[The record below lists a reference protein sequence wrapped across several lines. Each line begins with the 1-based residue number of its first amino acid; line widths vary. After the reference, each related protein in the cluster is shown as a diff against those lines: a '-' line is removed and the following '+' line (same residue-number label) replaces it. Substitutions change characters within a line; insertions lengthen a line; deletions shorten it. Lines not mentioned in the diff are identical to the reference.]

1 MKNLS
6 KIAGIALLSLTT
18 CTWVSAQEKDNKGK
32 NPDSVRPIDESN
44 VMWKQRLW
52 RRMDLN
58 EKQNQPFFSKGNEIT
73 KYLMEWVQSGVL
85 QPYKN
90 DSLKTKITKEDFI
103 KNLVMENIGN
113 DNALSDAEKAAG
125 FGNET
130 VGGTAA
136 SADDGWGDPK
146 PKTPAAGITAME
158 GKTPAKNDGFN
169 NPTPVADNSNNLYYA
184 KQLSVLEIREDAIF
198 DKQRSRLYYDI
209 QSITIIIPANMTT
222 AGFDKN
228 VGSFRYKD
236 LDKLFR
242 SNPNCVWY
250 NEQNEAQHKNMADAF
265 DLRLFHARLT
275 KKGNS
280 KDDDLDTIYGGSKQ
294 GLIQSQ
300 QLEYK
305 LMEME
310 HNLWEY

>member
-18 CTWVSAQEKDNKGK
+18 STWVSAQEKDNKGK
-32 NPDSVRPIDESN
+32 NPDSVRPIDDSN
-44 VMWKQRLW
+44 IMWKQRLW

-73 KYLMEWVQSGVL
+73 KYLIEWVQSGVL
-85 QPYKN
+85 QPYRG
-90 DSLKTKITKEDFI
+90 DSLKTKITKEDFM
-103 KNLVMENIGN
+103 KNLVMENTIG

-125 FGNET
+125 FGTEA
-130 VGGTAA
+130 GGSTAG
-136 SADDGWGDPK
+136 ADDGWGDPK
-146 PKTPAAGITAME
+146 PKTPATGGT
-158 GKTPAKNDGFN
+158 TPAVNDGFN
-169 NPTPVADNSNNLYYA
+169 NTPKPASADGEHYFP
-184 KQLSVLEIREDAIF
+184 KELSVLEIREDAIF

-209 QSITIIIPANMTT
+209 QSITVIVPANKTT
-222 AGFDKN
+222 AGFDKT
-228 VGSFRYKD
+228 VASFRYKD

-280 KDDDLDTIYGGSKQ
+280 KDDDLDTIYGGTKQ

>member
-6 KIAGIALLSLTT
+6 KIAFVALVSLTT

-44 VMWKQRLW
+44 IMWKKRLW

-85 QPYKN
+85 QPYRN
-90 DSLKTKITKEDFI
+90 DSLKTKMTKEDFM
-103 KNLVMENIGN
+103 KNLVVEASIG

-125 FGNET
+125 FGTET
-130 VGGTAA
+130 AGGGTAGG
-136 SADDGWGDPK
+136 DDGWGDPK
-146 PKTPAAGITAME
+146 PKTPANGT
-158 GKTPAKNDGFN
+158 TPAVNDGFN
-169 NPTPVADNSNNLYYA
+169 TPKPASTTGDLYYA
-184 KQLSVLEIREDAIF
+184 KELSVLEIREDAIF
-198 DKQRSRLYYDI
+198 DKQRSRLYFDI
-209 QSITIIIPANMTT
+209 QSITIIIPANKTT
-222 AGFDKN
+222 AGFDKT
-228 VGSFRYKD
+228 VASFKYKD

-242 SNPNCVWY
+242 SNPNCVYY

-265 DLRLFHARLT
+265 DLRLQHARLI
-275 KKGNS
+275 KIGNS
-280 KDDDLDTIYGGSKQ
+280 KDDDLDTVYGGTKQ
-294 GLIQSQ
+294 GLVMSQ
-300 QLEYK
+300 QEEYK

>member
-18 CTWVSAQEKDNKGK
+18 STWVSAQEKDNKGK

-44 VMWKQRLW
+44 IMWKQRLW

-73 KYLMEWVQSGVL
+73 KYLIEWVQSGVL
-85 QPYKN
+85 QPYRT
-90 DSLKTKITKEDFI
+90 DSLKTKITKEDFL

-113 DNALSDAEKAAG
+113 ENALSDAEKAAG
-125 FGNET
+125 FGTEA
-130 VGGTAA
+130 GGTTAG
-136 SADDGWGDPK
+136 ADDGWGDPK
-146 PKTPAAGITAME
+146 PKTPATGST
-158 GKTPAKNDGFN
+158 TPAANDPFN
-169 NPTPVADNSNNLYYA
+169 NPTPVVDNSNNLYYA

-265 DLRLFHARLT
+265 DLRLHHARLI

-280 KDDDLDTIYGGSKQ
+280 KDDDLDTIYGSAKQ

>member
-18 CTWVSAQEKDNKGK
+18 STWVSAQEKDNKGK
-32 NPDSVRPIDESN
+32 NPDSVRPVDESN
-44 VMWKQRLW
+44 IMWKQRLW

-73 KYLMEWVQSGVL
+73 RYLMEWVQSGVL
-85 QPYKN
+85 QPYRT
-90 DSLKTKITKEDFI
+90 DSLKTKITKEDFM
-103 KNLVMENIGN
+103 KNLVMENSIG

-125 FGNET
+125 FGTESA
-130 VGGTAA
+130 GGAA
-136 SADDGWGDPK
+136 ADDGWGDPK
-146 PKTPAAGITAME
+146 PKTPAAGGANDPFNAPKPVSTGGE
-158 GKTPAKNDGFN
+158 LYFAKE
-169 NPTPVADNSNNLYYA
+169 
-184 KQLSVLEIREDAIF
+184 LSILVIREDAIF

-209 QSITIIIPANMTT
+209 QSITMIIPANKTT
-222 AGFDKN
+222 AGFDKE
-228 VGSFRYKD
+228 VASFKYKD

-265 DLRLFHARLT
+265 DLRLHHARLV

-280 KDDDLDTIYGGSKQ
+280 KDDDLDSIYGGTRQ
-294 GLIQSQ
+294 GLIMSQ
-300 QLEYK
+300 QLEYE
-305 LMEME
+305 LMEKE

>member
-18 CTWVSAQEKDNKGK
+18 STWVSAQEKDNKGK

-44 VMWKQRLW
+44 IMWKQRLW

-90 DSLKTKITKEDFI
+90 DSLKTKITKEEFL

-130 VGGTAA
+130 ATGATTG
-136 SADDGWGDPK
+136 ADDGWGDPK
-146 PKTPAAGITAME
+146 PKALVGGATTTA
-158 GKTPAKNDGFN
+158 PKNDGFN
-169 NPTPVADNSNNLYYA
+169 NPTPVLSAGDLYYA

>member
-18 CTWVSAQEKDNKGK
+18 STWVSAQEKDNKGK

-44 VMWKQRLW
+44 IMWKQRLW

-130 VGGTAA
+130 ATGTTAG
-136 SADDGWGDPK
+136 ADDGWGDPK
-146 PKTPAAGITAME
+146 PKTSATGTT
-158 GKTPAKNDGFN
+158 GGTTPAKNDGFS
-169 NPTPVADNSNNLYYA
+169 NPTPVATDLNNLYYA
-184 KQLSVLEIREDAIF
+184 KQLSILELREDAIF

-222 AGFDKN
+222 AGFDRN

-294 GLIQSQ
+294 GLVQSQ

>member
-44 VMWKQRLW
+44 IMWKQRLW

-90 DSLKTKITKEDFI
+90 DSLKTKITKEDFM
-103 KNLVMENIGN
+103 KNLVMENVGN
-113 DNALSDAEKAAG
+113 ENALSDAEKAAG
-125 FGNET
+125 FGNESAT
-130 VGGTAA
+130 GSTAG
-136 SADDGWGDPK
+136 ADDGWGDPK
-146 PKTPAAGITAME
+146 PKTPATAAGGT
-158 GKTPAKNDGFN
+158 TPAANDGFS
-169 NPTPVADNSNNLYYA
+169 NPTPTSTDLNNLYYA
-184 KQLSVLEIREDAIF
+184 KQLSILELREDAIF

-222 AGFDKN
+222 AGFDRN

-275 KKGNS
+275 KNGNS

-294 GLIQSQ
+294 GLVQSQ

>member
-6 KIAGIALLSLTT
+6 KIAIVALLSLTT

-32 NPDSVRPIDESN
+32 NPDSVRPIDDSN
-44 VMWKQRLW
+44 IMWKKRLW

-85 QPYKN
+85 QPYRN
-90 DSLKTKITKEDFI
+90 DSLKTKITKEDFL
-103 KNLVMENIGN
+103 KNLVVEASGG

-125 FGNET
+125 FGTET
-130 VGGTAA
+130 TGGSTAA
-136 SADDGWGDPK
+136 GADDGWGDPK
-146 PKTPAAGITAME
+146 PKTGLAAT
-158 GKTPAKNDGFN
+158 TPAVNDGFN
-169 NPTPVADNSNNLYYA
+169 TPKPATVGGDLYFA
-184 KQLSVLEIREDAIF
+184 KELSILEIREDAIF

-209 QSITIIIPANMTT
+209 QAITMIIPADKTT
-222 AGFDKN
+222 AGFDKT
-228 VGSFRYKD
+228 VASFKYKD

-242 SNPNCVWY
+242 SNPNCIWY

-265 DLRLFHARLT
+265 DLRLHHARLI

-280 KDDDLDTIYGGSKQ
+280 KDDDLDTIYGGTKQ
-294 GLIQSQ
+294 GLIMSQ
-300 QLEYK
+300 QLEYQ
-305 LMEME
+305 LMEEE

>member
-6 KIAGIALLSLTT
+6 KIAAVVLVSLTT

-44 VMWKQRLW
+44 VMWKKRLW

-90 DSLKTKITKEDFI
+90 DSLKTKMTKEDFL
-103 KNLVMENIGN
+103 KNLVVEASAGN
-113 DNALSDAEKAAG
+113 DALSDAEKAAG
-125 FGNET
+125 FGTEST
-130 VGGTAA
+130 GGATAGG
-136 SADDGWGDPK
+136 DDGWGDPK
-146 PKTPAAGITAME
+146 PKTPATGGTA
-158 GKTPAKNDGFN
+158 ANDGFS
-169 NPTPVADNSNNLYYA
+169 NPKPVSVGGDLYFA
-184 KQLSVLEIREDAIF
+184 KELSVLEIREDAIF
-198 DKQRSRLYYDI
+198 DKQRSRLYFDI
-209 QSITIIIPANMTT
+209 QSITIIIPANRTA
-222 AGFDKN
+222 AGFDKT
-228 VGSFRYKD
+228 VASFKYKD

-242 SNPNCVWY
+242 SNPNCVYY

-265 DLRLFHARLT
+265 DLRLQHARLI
-275 KKGNS
+275 KIGNS
-280 KDDDLDTIYGGSKQ
+280 KDDDLDTVYGGTKQ
-294 GLIQSQ
+294 GLLMSQ
-300 QLEYK
+300 QEEYK

>member
-44 VMWKQRLW
+44 IMWKQRLW

-85 QPYKN
+85 QPYRN
-90 DSLKTKITKEDFI
+90 DSLKTKITKEDFL

-113 DNALSDAEKAAG
+113 ENALSDAEKAAG
-125 FGNET
+125 FGTESA
-130 VGGTAA
+130 GGTTAG
-136 SADDGWGDPK
+136 ADDGWGDPK
-146 PKTPAAGITAME
+146 PKTPAAGGT
-158 GKTPAKNDGFN
+158 TPAKNDGFS
-169 NPTPVADNSNNLYYA
+169 NPTPVATDVNNLYYA
-184 KQLSVLEIREDAIF
+184 KQLSILEIREDAIF

-265 DLRLFHARLT
+265 DLRLHHARII

-280 KDDDLDTIYGGSKQ
+280 KDDDLDTIYGGAKQ
-294 GLIQSQ
+294 GLVMSQ
-300 QLEYK
+300 QEEYK

>member
-6 KIAGIALLSLTT
+6 KIASVVMLSLTA
-18 CTWVSAQEKDNKGK
+18 CMGVSAQEKDNKGK

-44 VMWKQRLW
+44 IMWKQRLW

-73 KYLMEWVQSGVL
+73 KYLIEWVQSGVL
-85 QPYKN
+85 QPYRG
-90 DSLKTKITKEDFI
+90 DSLRTKISKEDFM
-103 KNLVMENIGN
+103 KNLVMENSIG

-125 FGNET
+125 FGTESA
-130 VGGTAA
+130 GGAV
-136 SADDGWGDPK
+136 ADDGWGDPK
-146 PKTPAAGITAME
+146 PKTSNGTAPA
-158 GKTPAKNDGFN
+158 NDGFGG
-169 NPTPVADNSNNLYYA
+169 PKPSSSGGEYYFP
-184 KQLSVLEIREDAIF
+184 KELSILEIREDAIF

-209 QSITIIIPANMTT
+209 QSITIIIPANKTT
-222 AGFDKN
+222 AGFDKM
-228 VGSFRYKD
+228 VASFKYKD

-294 GLIQSQ
+294 GMIQSQ

>member
-1 MKNLS
+1 MKNLN
-6 KIAGIALLSLTT
+6 KIASIALLTLTT
-18 CTWVSAQEKDNKGK
+18 CTWVTAQEKDNKGK
-32 NPDSVRPIDESN
+32 NPDSVRPVDDSN
-44 VMWKQRLW
+44 IMWKQRLW

-73 KYLMEWVQSGVL
+73 KYLIEWVQSGVL
-85 QPYKN
+85 QPYRT
-90 DSLKTKITKEDFI
+90 DSLKTKITKEDFL

-113 DNALSDAEKAAG
+113 ENALSDAEKAAG
-125 FGNET
+125 FGTE

-136 SADDGWGDPK
+136 GADDGWGDPK
-146 PKTPAAGITAME
+146 PKTPTTGLASG
-158 GKTPAKNDGFN
+158 TPPANDGFGN
-169 NPTPVADNSNNLYYA
+169 TVPVVDNSNNLYYA
-184 KQLSVLEIREDAIF
+184 KQLSILEIREDAIF

-265 DLRLFHARLT
+265 DLRLHHARLI

-280 KDDDLDTIYGGSKQ
+280 KDDDLDTIYGSAKQ

>member
-18 CTWVSAQEKDNKGK
+18 STWVSAQEKDNKGK
-32 NPDSVRPIDESN
+32 NPDSVRPIDDSN
-44 VMWKQRLW
+44 IMWKQRLW

-73 KYLMEWVQSGVL
+73 KYLIEWVQSGVL
-85 QPYKN
+85 QPYRG
-90 DSLKTKITKEDFI
+90 DSLKTKITKEDFL
-103 KNLVMENIGN
+103 KNLVMENTIG

-125 FGNET
+125 FGTEA
-130 VGGTAA
+130 GGTSAG
-136 SADDGWGDPK
+136 ADDGWGDPK
-146 PKTPAAGITAME
+146 PKTPATGGT
-158 GKTPAKNDGFN
+158 TPPANDGFGN
-169 NPTPVADNSNNLYYA
+169 TPKPASTGGEYYFA
-184 KQLSVLEIREDAIF
+184 KELSVLEIREDAIF

-209 QSITIIIPANMTT
+209 QSITVIVPANKTT
-222 AGFDKN
+222 AGFDKT
-228 VGSFRYKD
+228 VASFRYKD

-294 GLIQSQ
+294 GLVQSQ

>member
-6 KIAGIALLSLTT
+6 KIAGIALLSMTT

-44 VMWKQRLW
+44 IMWKQRLW

-73 KYLMEWVQSGVL
+73 KYLIEWVQSGVL

-90 DSLKTKITKEDFI
+90 DSLKTKISKEDFM
-103 KNLVMENIGN
+103 KNLVMENSIG

-125 FGNET
+125 FGTESS
-130 VGGTAA
+130 GGAA
-136 SADDGWGDPK
+136 ADDGWGDPK
-146 PKTPAAGITAME
+146 PKTPAAGGSNDE
-158 GKTPAKNDGFN
+158 FNTPKPASTSGE
-169 NPTPVADNSNNLYYA
+169 YYFP
-184 KQLSVLEIREDAIF
+184 KELSVLEIREDAIF

-209 QSITIIIPANMTT
+209 QSITMIIPANKTT

-228 VGSFRYKD
+228 VASFKYKD

-242 SNPNCVWY
+242 SNPNCVYY

-265 DLRLFHARLT
+265 DLRLHHARLV

-294 GLIQSQ
+294 GLLMSQ

>member
-1 MKNLS
+1 MKNLI
-6 KIAGIALLSLTT
+6 KITGAIVFSLASCSLAT
-18 CTWVSAQEKDNKGK
+18 AQEKDNRGK
-32 NPDSVRPIDESN
+32 NPDSVRPIDDSN
-44 VMWKQRLW
+44 IMWKMRLW

-90 DSLKTKITKEDFI
+90 DSLKTKISKEEFL
-103 KNLVMENIGN
+103 KNLIVENSIG

-125 FGNET
+125 FGAE
-130 VGGTAA
+130 GATAA
-136 SADDGWGDPK
+136 GTDDGWGDPK
-146 PKTPAAGITAME
+146 PATGNAAQASST
-158 GKTPAKNDGFN
+158 AKNTSGTGD
-169 NPTPVADNSNNLYYA
+169 LYFA
-184 KQLSVLEIREDAIF
+184 KELSIIEIREDAIF

-209 QSITIIIPANMTT
+209 QSITIIIPANKTA
-222 AGFDKN
+222 AGFDKT
-228 VGSFRYKD
+228 VASFKYKD

-242 SNPNCVWY
+242 SNPNCIWY
-250 NEQNEAQHKNMADAF
+250 NSQNEAQHKNMADAF

-275 KKGNS
+275 KKGNPEDKS
-280 KDDDLDTIYGGSKQ
+280 LDEFYGGEKQ

>member
-1 MKNLS
+1 M
-6 KIAGIALLSLTT
+6 SLAT
-18 CTWVSAQEKDNKGK
+18 CTGVSAQEKDNKGK

-44 VMWKQRLW
+44 IMWKKRLW

-85 QPYKN
+85 QPYRN
-90 DSLKTKITKEDFI
+90 DSLKTKITKEDFL
-103 KNLVMENIGN
+103 KNLVMENSIG

-125 FGNET
+125 FVTEST
-130 VGGTAA
+130 GGATAG
-136 SADDGWGDPK
+136 ADDGWGDPK
-146 PKTPAAGITAME
+146 PKAAATIAGT
-158 GKTPAKNDGFN
+158 TPAKNDGFN
-169 NPTPVADNSNNLYYA
+169 SPSPTSTDINNLYYA

-198 DKQRSRLYYDI
+198 DKQRSRLYFDI
-209 QSITIIIPANMTT
+209 QSITIIIPANMTS

-228 VGSFRYKD
+228 VASFKYKD

-242 SNPNCVWY
+242 SNPNCIYY

-265 DLRLFHARLT
+265 DLRLQHARLI
-275 KKGNS
+275 KIGNS
-280 KDDDLDTIYGGSKQ
+280 KDDDLDTVYGGTKQ
-294 GLIQSQ
+294 GLVMSQ
-300 QLEYK
+300 QEEYK

>member
-44 VMWKQRLW
+44 IMWKQRLW

-90 DSLKTKITKEDFI
+90 DSLKTKITKEDFM
-103 KNLVMENIGN
+103 KNLVMENVGN
-113 DNALSDAEKAAG
+113 ENALSDAEKAAG
-125 FGNET
+125 FGNESAT
-130 VGGTAA
+130 GSTAG
-136 SADDGWGDPK
+136 ADDGWGDPK
-146 PKTPAAGITAME
+146 PKTPATAAGGT
-158 GKTPAKNDGFN
+158 TPAANDGFS
-169 NPTPVADNSNNLYYA
+169 NPTPTSTDLNNLYYA
-184 KQLSVLEIREDAIF
+184 KQLSILELREDAIF

-222 AGFDKN
+222 AGFDRN

-280 KDDDLDTIYGGSKQ
+280 KDDDLETIYGGSKQ
-294 GLIQSQ
+294 GLVQSQ

>member
-18 CTWVSAQEKDNKGK
+18 STWVSAQEKDNKGK

-44 VMWKQRLW
+44 IMWKQRLW

-90 DSLKTKITKEDFI
+90 DSLKTKITKEDFL

-125 FGNET
+125 FGNESAT
-130 VGGTAA
+130 GTTAG
-136 SADDGWGDPK
+136 ADDGWGDPK
-146 PKTPAAGITAME
+146 PKTPATGGT
-158 GKTPAKNDGFN
+158 TPAKNDGFS
-169 NPTPVADNSNNLYYA
+169 NPTPVATDLNNLYYA
-184 KQLSVLEIREDAIF
+184 KQLSILEIREDAIF

-222 AGFDKN
+222 AGFDRN

-294 GLIQSQ
+294 GLVQSQ

>member
-18 CTWVSAQEKDNKGK
+18 STWVSAQEKDNKGK

-44 VMWKQRLW
+44 IMWKQRLW

-85 QPYKN
+85 QPYKT
-90 DSLKTKITKEDFI
+90 DSLKTKITKEDFM
-103 KNLVMENIGN
+103 KNLVMESLGN

-125 FGNET
+125 FGTEA
-130 VGGTAA
+130 GGTAA
-136 SADDGWGDPK
+136 GADDGWGDPK
-146 PKTPAAGITAME
+146 PKTPATGGT
-158 GKTPAKNDGFN
+158 TPAKNDGFS
-169 NPTPVADNSNNLYYA
+169 NPTPVATDLNNLYYA
-184 KQLSVLEIREDAIF
+184 KQLSILEIREDAIF

-280 KDDDLDTIYGGSKQ
+280 KDDDLDTIYGSAKQ

>member
-44 VMWKQRLW
+44 IMWKQRLW

-85 QPYKN
+85 QPYRT
-90 DSLKTKITKEDFI
+90 DSLKTKITKEEFL
-103 KNLVMENIGN
+103 KNLVIESIGN

-130 VGGTAA
+130 ATGTAA
-136 SADDGWGDPK
+136 GADDGWGDPK
-146 PKTPAAGITAME
+146 PKTPATAGGT
-158 GKTPAKNDGFN
+158 TPAKNDGFN
-169 NPTPVADNSNNLYYA
+169 NPTPVATDLNNLYYA

>member
-6 KIAGIALLSLTT
+6 KIAGIALLSMTT
-18 CTWVSAQEKDNKGK
+18 CTWVTAQEKDNKGK

-44 VMWKQRLW
+44 IMWKQRLW

-85 QPYKN
+85 QPYRN
-90 DSLKTKITKEDFI
+90 DSLKTKITKEDFM

-125 FGNET
+125 FGTEA
-130 VGGTAA
+130 GGTTTG
-136 SADDGWGDPK
+136 ADDGWGDPK
-146 PKTPAAGITAME
+146 PKTPATGGT
-158 GKTPAKNDGFN
+158 TPAVNDGFN
-169 NPTPVADNSNNLYYA
+169 NSVPVTDNNSLYYA
-184 KQLSVLEIREDAIF
+184 KQLSILEIREDAIF

-265 DLRLFHARLT
+265 DLRLHHARLV

>member
-18 CTWVSAQEKDNKGK
+18 STWVSAQEKDNKGK
-32 NPDSVRPIDESN
+32 NPDSVRPIDDSN
-44 VMWKQRLW
+44 IMWKQRLW

-90 DSLKTKITKEDFI
+90 DSLKTKITKDDFL

-130 VGGTAA
+130 ATGATTGV
-136 SADDGWGDPK
+136 DDGWGDPK
-146 PKTPAAGITAME
+146 PKTPLVAGGTPSTA
-158 GKTPAKNDGFN
+158 NDPFAQK
-169 NPTPVADNSNNLYYA
+169 PVVSTASDLYYA
-184 KQLSVLEIREDAIF
+184 KQLSILEIREDAIF

>member
-6 KIAGIALLSLTT
+6 KIAGIALLSMTT
-18 CTWVSAQEKDNKGK
+18 CTWATAQEKDNKGK

-44 VMWKQRLW
+44 IMWKQRLW

-90 DSLKTKITKEDFI
+90 DSLKTKLTKEDFM

-125 FGNET
+125 FGTE
-130 VGGTAA
+130 VGGTTAG
-136 SADDGWGDPK
+136 ADDGWGDPK
-146 PKTPAAGITAME
+146 PKTPATGGT
-158 GKTPAKNDGFN
+158 TPAVNDGFN
-169 NPTPVADNSNNLYYA
+169 NSVPVTDNNSLYYA
-184 KQLSVLEIREDAIF
+184 KQLSILEIREDAIF

-280 KDDDLDTIYGGSKQ
+280 KDDDLDTIYQHPYAPIPYVRCCRCIRWLS
-294 GLIQSQ
+294 I
-300 QLEYK
+300 
-305 LMEME
+305 
-310 HNLWEY
+310 

>member
-18 CTWVSAQEKDNKGK
+18 STWVSAQEKDNKGK

-44 VMWKQRLW
+44 IMWKQRLW

-90 DSLKTKITKEDFI
+90 DSLKTKITKEDFL

-130 VGGTAA
+130 ATGATTGV
-136 SADDGWGDPK
+136 DDGWGDPK
-146 PKTPAAGITAME
+146 PKIPLVAGGTPSTA
-158 GKTPAKNDGFN
+158 NDPFAQK
-169 NPTPVADNSNNLYYA
+169 PVVSTASDLYYA
-184 KQLSVLEIREDAIF
+184 KQLSILEIREDAIF

-280 KDDDLDTIYGGSKQ
+280 KDDDLDTIHGGSKQ

>member
-6 KIAGIALLSLTT
+6 KIAGIALLSMTT

-32 NPDSVRPIDESN
+32 NPDSVRPIDDSN
-44 VMWKQRLW
+44 IMWKQRLW

-85 QPYKN
+85 QPYRN

-103 KNLVMENIGN
+103 KNLVMENSGN

-130 VGGTAA
+130 ATGTTAG
-136 SADDGWGDPK
+136 ADDGWGDPK
-146 PKTPAAGITAME
+146 PKTPATGGT
-158 GKTPAKNDGFN
+158 TPAKNDGFS
-169 NPTPVADNSNNLYYA
+169 NPVPTSTDVNNLYYA
-184 KQLSVLEIREDAIF
+184 KQLSILEIREDAIF

-280 KDDDLDTIYGGSKQ
+280 KDDDLDSIYGGSKQ

>member
-18 CTWVSAQEKDNKGK
+18 STWVSAQEKDNKGK

-44 VMWKQRLW
+44 IMWKQRLW
-52 RRMDLN
+52 RRMDLQ

-73 KYLMEWVQSGVL
+73 KYLIEWVQSGVL
-85 QPYKN
+85 QPYRT
-90 DSLKTKITKEDFI
+90 DSLKSKITKEDFL
-103 KNLVMENIGN
+103 KNLVMENSIG

-130 VGGTAA
+130 AGGTTAG
-136 SADDGWGDPK
+136 ADDGWGDPK
-146 PKTPAAGITAME
+146 PKTPAAGGTAANDPFAQ
-158 GKTPAKNDGFN
+158 KPAVNTGGE
-169 NPTPVADNSNNLYYA
+169 YYFP
-184 KQLSVLEIREDAIF
+184 KELSVLVIREDAIF

-209 QSITIIIPANMTT
+209 QSITIIIPANKTT
-222 AGFDKN
+222 AGFDKE
-228 VGSFRYKD
+228 VASFKYKD

-265 DLRLFHARLT
+265 DLRLHHARLV

-280 KDDDLDTIYGGSKQ
+280 KDDDLDTIYGGTRK
-294 GLIQSQ
+294 GLIMSQ
-300 QLEYK
+300 QLEYE
-305 LMEME
+305 LMEKE

>member
-6 KIAGIALLSLTT
+6 KIAGIALLSMTT

-44 VMWKQRLW
+44 IMWKQRLW

-73 KYLMEWVQSGVL
+73 KYLIEWVQSGVL

-90 DSLKTKITKEDFI
+90 DSLKTKISKEDFM
-103 KNLVMENIGN
+103 KNLVMENSIG

-125 FGNET
+125 FGTESS
-130 VGGTAA
+130 GGAA
-136 SADDGWGDPK
+136 ADDGWGDPK
-146 PKTPAAGITAME
+146 PKTPAAGGA
-158 GKTPAKNDGFN
+158 NDGFN
-169 NPTPVADNSNNLYYA
+169 TPKPASTSGEYYFP
-184 KQLSVLEIREDAIF
+184 KELSVLEIREDAIF

-209 QSITIIIPANMTT
+209 QSITMIIPANKTT

-228 VGSFRYKD
+228 VASFKYKD

-242 SNPNCVWY
+242 SNPNCVYY

-265 DLRLFHARLT
+265 DLRLHHARLV

-294 GLIQSQ
+294 GLLMSQ

>member
-18 CTWVSAQEKDNKGK
+18 STWVSAQEKDNKGK

-44 VMWKQRLW
+44 IMWKQRLW

-85 QPYKN
+85 QPYRN
-90 DSLKTKITKEDFI
+90 DSLKTKITKEDFL

-125 FGNET
+125 FGTESA
-130 VGGTAA
+130 GGTTAG
-136 SADDGWGDPK
+136 ADDGWGDPK
-146 PKTPAAGITAME
+146 PKTPAIGGTIPT
-158 GKTPAKNDGFN
+158 KNDGFN
-169 NPTPVADNSNNLYYA
+169 NSVPVSADLNNLYYA
-184 KQLSVLEIREDAIF
+184 KQLSILEIREDAIF

-294 GLIQSQ
+294 GLVQSQ

>member
-18 CTWVSAQEKDNKGK
+18 STWVSAQEKDNKGK
-32 NPDSVRPIDESN
+32 NPDSVRPVDESN
-44 VMWKQRLW
+44 IMWKQRLW

-73 KYLMEWVQSGVL
+73 KYLIEWVQSGVL
-85 QPYKN
+85 QPYKT
-90 DSLKTKITKEDFI
+90 DSLKTKITKEEFL
-103 KNLVMENIGN
+103 KNLAMENIGN

-125 FGNET
+125 FGTEA
-130 VGGTAA
+130 GGTKAG
-136 SADDGWGDPK
+136 ADDGWGDPK
-146 PKTPAAGITAME
+146 PKTPTAGLAAG
-158 GKTPAKNDGFN
+158 TPPVNDGFN
-169 NPTPVADNSNNLYYA
+169 NPTPVSTGSELYYA
-184 KQLSVLEIREDAIF
+184 KQLSILEIREDAIF

-209 QSITIIIPANMTT
+209 QSITIIIPATMTT

-265 DLRLFHARLT
+265 DLRLHHARLI

-280 KDDDLDTIYGGSKQ
+280 KDDDLDTIYGSAKQ

>member
-6 KIAGIALLSLTT
+6 KIAGIALLSMTT

-44 VMWKQRLW
+44 IMWKQRLW

-73 KYLMEWVQSGVL
+73 KYLIEWVQSGVL

-90 DSLKTKITKEDFI
+90 DSLKTKISKEDFM
-103 KNLVMENIGN
+103 KNLVMENSIG

-125 FGNET
+125 FGTESS
-130 VGGTAA
+130 GGAA
-136 SADDGWGDPK
+136 ADDGWGDPK
-146 PKTPAAGITAME
+146 PKTPAAGGA
-158 GKTPAKNDGFN
+158 NDGFN
-169 NPTPVADNSNNLYYA
+169 TPKPASTGGEYYFP
-184 KQLSVLEIREDAIF
+184 KELSVLEIREDAIF

-209 QSITIIIPANMTT
+209 QSITMIIPANKTT

-228 VGSFRYKD
+228 VASFKYKD

-242 SNPNCVWY
+242 SNPNCVYY

-265 DLRLFHARLT
+265 DLRLHHARLV

-294 GLIQSQ
+294 GLLMSQ